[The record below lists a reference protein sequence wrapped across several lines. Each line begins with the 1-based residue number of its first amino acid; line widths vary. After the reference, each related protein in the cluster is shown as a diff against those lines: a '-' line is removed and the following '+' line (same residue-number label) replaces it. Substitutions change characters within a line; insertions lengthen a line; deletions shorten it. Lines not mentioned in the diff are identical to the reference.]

1 MSMRRVVHTWLPLAA
16 SWLLMAIEIPM
27 MSAVIARLAQPE
39 ANLAAL
45 GGVVYPLASLV
56 ESPIIML
63 LSTSNALGKDWDSYL
78 KLRRFTACAGALL
91 TLVHALIA
99 FTPLYYV
106 VAVRWISAPPQI
118 VEPARLGLMIMTP
131 WTGAI
136 AYRRFNQGILIRFGR
151 SRAVSLGTAIRLG
164 IDVVVLAAG
173 YWLGVRPGVI
183 VAAAALSA
191 GVLSEA
197 TCAGL
202 CVRPVLRGRLR
213 PAAPTGPP
221 LTLPTLLRFYVPLA
235 VTPMLD
241 FLLQPVTSAAI
252 SRMPQALD
260 SLAAWP
266 VVFRSVTL
274 LRSLGLAFNE
284 VVITL
289 LDEPRSTHTLR
300 HFAALLT
307 VLTTVL
313 LLLVAAT
320 PLAPFWF
327 ARVAG
332 LNPRLVTLA
341 GRGLWVALPLPGLTV
356 LRSWYQGTLVH
367 SHRTRTITAAMLI
380 YALANGALL
389 LAGVAS
395 GWTAGLTVGL
405 AALGAS
411 GAFQVAWLW
420 IRSRPAM
427 QSLQTRDA
435 RYPP

>member
-1 MSMRRVVHTWLPLAA
+1 MRRVLRTWLPLAA
-16 SWLLMAIEIPM
+16 SWLLMAVEIPM

-39 ANLAAL
+39 INLAAL
-45 GGVVYPLASLV
+45 GGVVYPLAALV

-63 LSTSNALGKDWDSYL
+63 LSTSNALGKDWDAYR

-91 TLVHALIA
+91 TLVHVLIA
-99 FTPLYYV
+99 FTPLYDL
-106 VAVRWISAPPQI
+106 VAVRWISAPSQI

-131 WTGAI
+131 WTWAI
-136 AYRRFNQGILIRFGR
+136 AYRRFNQGLLIRFGH
-151 SRAVSLGTAIRLG
+151 SRAVSLGTAVRLAV
-164 IDVVVLAAG
+164 DVIVLAVG
-173 YWLGVRPGVI
+173 YWLGLAPGVA

-197 TCAGL
+197 ACAGL
-202 CVRPVLRGRLR
+202 CVRPVLRDRLR
-213 PAAPTGPP
+213 PASPTGPP

-241 FLLQPVTSAAI
+241 FILQPVTSAAI

-266 VVFRSVTL
+266 VVFRSVML
-274 LRSLGLAFNE
+274 LRSMGLAFNE

-289 LDEPRSTHTLR
+289 LDQPRSTRTLR
-300 HFAALLT
+300 RFAALLT
-307 VLTTVL
+307 ALTTIL
-313 LLLVAAT
+313 LLAVAAT

-332 LNPRLVTLA
+332 LNPRLAAMA
-341 GRGLWVALPLPGLTV
+341 GWGLWVALPLPGLTV

-395 GWTAGLTVGL
+395 GWIAGLYVGL
-405 AALGAS
+405 AALGA
-411 GAFQVAWLW
+411 GAAFQTAWLW
-420 IRSRPAM
+420 RSSRP
-427 QSLQTRDA
+427 L
-435 RYPP
+435 P

>member
-1 MSMRRVVHTWLPLAA
+1 MRRIVHTWLPLAA
-16 SWLLMAIEIPM
+16 SWLLMAAEIPM

-39 ANLAAL
+39 VNLAAL

-91 TLVHALIA
+91 TLVHVLIA
-99 FTPLYYV
+99 FTPLYYLV
-106 VAVRWISAPPQI
+106 TVRLISAPPQV

-131 WTGAI
+131 WTWSI
-136 AYRRFNQGILIRFGR
+136 AYRRFNQGMLIRFGR
-151 SRAVSLGTAIRLG
+151 SRAVSLGTAVRLG
-164 IDVVVLAAG
+164 VDVLVLAAG
-173 YWLGVRPGVI
+173 YRFGVNPSVV
-183 VAAAALSA
+183 VATTALSA

-202 CVRPVLRGRLR
+202 CVRPVVRGHLRA
-213 PAAPTGPP
+213 AAPTGRS
-221 LTLPTLLRFYVPLA
+221 LTVPDLLRFYVPLA
-235 VTPMLD
+235 ITPMLD

-266 VVFRSVTL
+266 VVFRSVML
-274 LRSLGLAFNE
+274 LRSLGLAYNE

-289 LDEPRSTHTLR
+289 LDEPRSTHALCR
-300 HFAALLT
+300 FAALLT
-307 VLTTVL
+307 ALTTVL
-313 LLLVAAT
+313 LLVVAAT

-332 LNPRLVTLA
+332 LNPRLAAMA

-356 LRSWYQGTLVH
+356 LRTWYQGMLVH
-367 SHRTRTITAAMLI
+367 SHRTRSITAAMLF
-380 YALANGALL
+380 YAIANGAMLF
-389 LAGVAS
+389 AGVAS
-395 GWTAGLTVGL
+395 GWTTGLYVGL
-405 AALGAS
+405 AALGVGA
-411 GAFQVAWLW
+411 AFQTAWLW
-420 IRSRPAM
+420 VRSRPAM
-427 QSLQTRDA
+427 RALEAHAPQHIPR
-435 RYPP
+435 

>member
-1 MSMRRVVHTWLPLAA
+1 MSMRRIVHTWLPLAA
-16 SWLLMAIEIPM
+16 SWLLMAVEIPM

-39 ANLAAL
+39 VNLAAL

-78 KLRRFTACAGALL
+78 KLRRFTTCAGALL
-91 TLVHALIA
+91 TLLHVLIA

-106 VAVRWISAPPQI
+106 IAVRLISAPPQI

-131 WTGAI
+131 WTWAI

-151 SRAVSLGTAIRLG
+151 SRVVSLGTAVRLG
-164 IDVVVLAAG
+164 VDVLVLAAG
-173 YWLGVRPGVI
+173 YRFGVSPGVV
-183 VAAAALSA
+183 VAAGALSA

-202 CVRPVLRGRLR
+202 CVRPVLRHHLR
-213 PAAPTGPP
+213 GAAPTGRP
-221 LTLPTLLRFYVPLA
+221 LTFPALLRFYVPLA
-235 VTPMLD
+235 ITPMLD

-274 LRSLGLAFNE
+274 LRSLGFAYNE

-289 LDEPRSTHTLR
+289 LDEPRSTHALR
-300 HFAALLT
+300 RFAALLAA
-307 VLTTVL
+307 LTTFL
-313 LLLVAAT
+313 LLVVAAT

-332 LNPRLVTLA
+332 LNPRLVALA
-341 GRGLWVALPLPGLTV
+341 GRGLWVALPLPSLTV

-367 SHRTRTITAAMLI
+367 SRRTRSITEAMVI
-380 YALANGALL
+380 FAIATSALL

-395 GWTAGLTVGL
+395 GWTAGLYVGL
-405 AALGAS
+405 AALGA
-411 GAFQVAWLW
+411 GAAFQTAWLW
-420 IRSRPAM
+420 VRSRPAM
-427 QSLQTRDA
+427 RALEVRGVQYAS
-435 RYPP
+435 